1 MTTDEV
7 VRRLDQALADQRM
20 FIQQRFADAELLRVS
35 ERRADNRLLDE
46 RWNTQSKSIDSAL
59 TAAEKARVEALSTQ
73 REDSTRL
80 SDRIKSLED
89 MLSNSSGRVE
99 SAREMKT
106 DTANNRIAIL
116 MSLGLVAS
124 LVGGYIGHLI
134 H

>member
-7 VRRLDQALADQRM
+7 VRRLDQSLADQRM

-80 SDRIKSLED
+80 SDRIKSIED
-89 MLSNSSGRVE
+89 MLSNSSGRVA
-99 SAREMKT
+99 SAREFKT
-106 DTANNRIAIL
+106 DTANNRIALL

-124 LVGGYIGHLI
+124 LLSGYIGHLI